1 MNTTQVDQPAV
12 KSGTFHIGRDIPVHR
27 LGFMATTNTAPAAGS
42 NSADMTPERMRSLL
56 DRQRTAFLQEGAPAY
71 ETRID
76 RTDRLIALLVDNQ
89 DEIVSA
95 LNADYGHRSAEA
107 TLLTEVWSV
116 IDNYK
121 YTKLHLREWMQT
133 EIHEAMFS
141 DAEARVEYVP
151 KGVVGVVSSWNF
163 PWRLAFAPIGYVFAA
178 GDRCMLKPSELTP
191 ATSALMAELAAQY
204 FDETELAVV
213 PGGPEIG
220 AAFTAL
226 PFDHLIFTGSG
237 KVGSAVMRAAS
248 ETLTPVTLELG
259 GKSPALIGKSADI
272 GDAARRILTAKTFN
286 AGQICLAPDY
296 VLLPNEL
303 ERQFVAEAKS
313 AVAAMYPKLQGN
325 PDYTSIINERHFNR
339 LKNWIADAEAK
350 GAEVIEL
357 NPASEDLSDVASHR
371 IAPTLLRKVTDAM
384 TVLQEEI
391 FGPVLPI
398 VTYET
403 IEEAIAFINKHTH
416 PLALYYFSN
425 DVEEERK
432 VLDRTTSGGVTV
444 NDCMT
449 HAFDNSLP
457 FGGIGPSGMGA
468 YHGRQGFV
476 TFSHARPI
484 YRQSKSPQ
492 AELLFRPPFGEPI
505 QAFLSSGIT
514 K

>member
-1 MNTTQVDQPAV
+1 
-12 KSGTFHIGRDIPVHR
+12 
-27 LGFMATTNTAPAAGS
+27 MATMNAAPVAGS
-42 NSADMTPERMRSLL
+42 NSADITPEQMRSLL
-56 DRQRTAFLQEGAPAY
+56 DRQRTAFMQEGAPAY

-76 RTDRLIALLVDNQ
+76 RTNRLIALLVDNQ

-107 TLLTEVWSV
+107 TLLADVWDV

-133 EIHEAMFS
+133 EVHEAMFP

-151 KGVVGVVSSWNF
+151 KGVVGVVSTWNF
-163 PWRLAFAPIGYVFAA
+163 PWNLAFIPIGYVFAA
-178 GDRCMLKPSELTP
+178 GNCCMLKPSELTP
-191 ATSALMAELAAQY
+191 ATSALMAKLATQY

-213 PGGPEIG
+213 QGGPEIG

-226 PFDHLIFTGSG
+226 PFDHLFFTGST
-237 KVGSAVMRAAS
+237 KVGSAVLRAAS

-296 VLLPNEL
+296 VLLPSGL

-313 AVAAMYPKLQGN
+313 AVASMYPKLRDN
-325 PDYTSIINERHFNR
+325 SDYTSIINERHFNR

-357 NPASEDLSDVASHR
+357 NPASEDLSDVASRR
-371 IAPTLLRKVTDAM
+371 IAPTLLLKVTDAM

-403 IEEAIAFINKHTH
+403 IEEAIAFINKRTH
-416 PLALYYFSN
+416 PLALYYFSH
-425 DVEEERK
+425 DAEEERK
-432 VLDRTTSGGVTV
+432 VLDRTTSGGVTI

-449 HAFDNSLP
+449 HAFENSLP

-476 TFSHARPI
+476 TFSHARAI

-492 AELLFRPPFGEPI
+492 AELFFRPPFGKPI

>member
-1 MNTTQVDQPAV
+1 MKASLEAQEVSPERY
-12 KSGTFHIGRDIPVHR
+12 S
-27 LGFMATTNTAPAAGS
+27 LAAGS
-42 NSADMTPERMRSLL
+42 NMADITPEHLRSLL
-56 DRQRTAFLQEGAPAY
+56 DQQRTAFMAEGAPAY

-76 RTDRLIALLVDNQ
+76 RTNRLIALLVDNQ
-89 DEIVSA
+89 DRIVSA

-107 TLLTEVWSV
+107 SLLTDVWSV

-133 EIHEAMFS
+133 EIHEAMFA

-151 KGVVGVVSSWNF
+151 KGVVGVVGSWNF
-163 PWRLAFAPIGYVFAA
+163 PWRLAFAPIGYAFAA
-178 GDRCMLKPSELTP
+178 GNRCMLKPSELTP

-213 PGGPEIG
+213 QGGPEIG

-226 PFDHLIFTGSG
+226 PFDHLIFTGSA
-237 KVGSAVMRAAS
+237 KVGSAVMRAAA

-259 GKSPALIGKSADI
+259 GKSPALIGRSADI

-296 VLLPNEL
+296 VLLPRGL
-303 ERQFVAEAKS
+303 ERQFVEEAKS
-313 AVAAMYPKLQGN
+313 AVASMYPELQGN

-339 LKNWIADAEAK
+339 LKNWIADAASK

-371 IAPTLLRKVTDAM
+371 IAPTLLLKVTDAM

-416 PLALYYFSN
+416 PLALYYFSH
-425 DVEEERK
+425 DAEEERK

-468 YHGRQGFV
+468 YHGRQGFL
-476 TFSHARPI
+476 TFSQARAI
-484 YRQSKSPQ
+484 YRQSKSLQ

-505 QAFLSSGIT
+505 QAFLSSSIT

>member
-1 MNTTQVDQPAV
+1 
-12 KSGTFHIGRDIPVHR
+12 
-27 LGFMATTNTAPAAGS
+27 
-42 NSADMTPERMRSLL
+42 MTPEGMRSLL
-56 DRQRTAFLQEGAPAY
+56 HRQRTALLQEGTAAY

-76 RTDRLIALLVDNQ
+76 RTDRLIALLVDNR
-89 DEIVSA
+89 DHIVSA
-95 LNADYGHRSAEA
+95 LNADYGQRSAEV
-107 TLLTEVWSV
+107 TLLADVWSL

-121 YTKLHLREWMQT
+121 YTKLHLREWMET
-133 EIHEAMFS
+133 EIHEAMFP

-151 KGVVGVVSSWNF
+151 KGVVGVVSPWNF

-178 GDRCMLKPSELTP
+178 GNRCMLKPSELTP

-213 PGGPEIG
+213 QGGPEIA

-226 PFDHLIFTGSG
+226 PFDHLIFTGSP

-296 VLLPNEL
+296 VLLPSEL

-313 AVAAMYPKLQGN
+313 AVASMYSKLQGN
-325 PDYTSIINERHFNR
+325 PDYTSIINERHFDR
-339 LKNWIADAEAK
+339 LRNWIADAEAK

-357 NPASEDLSDVASHR
+357 NPASEDLSDVVSHR
-371 IAPTLLRKVTDAM
+371 IAPTLLLKVTDAM

-403 IEEAIAFINKHTH
+403 IEEAIAIINKRSH
-416 PLALYYFSN
+416 PLALYYFSH
-425 DVEEERK
+425 DAEEERK
-432 VLDRTTSGGVTV
+432 VLDRTTSGGVTI

-468 YHGRQGFV
+468 YHGRQGFL
-476 TFSHARPI
+476 TFSHSRAI

-492 AELLFRPPFGEPI
+492 AEFLFRPPFGEPI
-505 QAFLSSGIT
+505 RAFLSSVIT

>member
-1 MNTTQVDQPAV
+1 M
-12 KSGTFHIGRDIPVHR
+12 K
-27 LGFMATTNTAPAAGS
+27 ATLEAQEVSPQGYSPAAGS
-42 NSADMTPERMRSLL
+42 NVADITPEYLRSLL
-56 DRQRTAFLQEGAPAY
+56 NRQRTAFMAEGAPTY

-76 RTDRLIALLVDNQ
+76 RMNRLIALIVDNQ
-89 DEIVSA
+89 DKIVSA

-107 TLLTEVWSV
+107 SLLTDVWSV

-133 EIHEAMFS
+133 EIHEAMFA

-151 KGVVGVVSSWNF
+151 KGVVGVVGSWNF

-178 GDRCMLKPSELTP
+178 GNRCMLKPSELTP
-191 ATSALMAELAAQY
+191 ATSALMAELAAKY
-204 FDETELAVV
+204 FDETELTVAQ
-213 PGGPEIG
+213 GGPDIG
-220 AAFTAL
+220 VAFTAL
-226 PFDHLIFTGSG
+226 PFDHLIFTGSA
-237 KVGSAVMRAAS
+237 KVGSAVMRAAA
-248 ETLTPVTLELG
+248 ENLTPVTLELG

-296 VLLPNEL
+296 VLLPSRL
-303 ERQFVAEAKS
+303 ERQFVGKAKS
-313 AVAAMYPKLQGN
+313 AVASMYPKLQSN

-339 LKNWIADAEAK
+339 LKDWIADAESK

-371 IAPTLLRKVTDAM
+371 IAPTLLLKVTDAM
-384 TVLQEEI
+384 MVLKEEI

-416 PLALYYFSN
+416 PLALYYFSH
-425 DVEEERK
+425 DAEEERK

-468 YHGRQGFV
+468 YHGRQGFL
-476 TFSHARPI
+476 TFSHARAI

-505 QAFLSSGIT
+505 RAFLSSSIT

>member
-1 MNTTQVDQPAV
+1 
-12 KSGTFHIGRDIPVHR
+12 
-27 LGFMATTNTAPAAGS
+27 
-42 NSADMTPERMRSLL
+42 
-56 DRQRTAFLQEGAPAY
+56 
-71 ETRID
+71 
-76 RTDRLIALLVDNQ
+76 
-89 DEIVSA
+89 
-95 LNADYGHRSAEA
+95 
-107 TLLTEVWSV
+107 
-116 IDNYK
+116 
-121 YTKLHLREWMQT
+121 
-133 EIHEAMFS
+133 
-141 DAEARVEYVP
+141 VP
-151 KGVVGVVSSWNF
+151 KGVVGVVSPWNF
-163 PWRLAFAPIGYVFAA
+163 PWRLAFAPVGYVFAA
-178 GDRCMLKPSELTP
+178 GNRCMLKPSELTP

-213 PGGPEIG
+213 QGGPEIA

-226 PFDHLIFTGSG
+226 PFDHLIFTGSP

-259 GKSPALIGKSADI
+259 GKSPALIGKSANI

-296 VLLPNEL
+296 VLLPSGL

-313 AVAAMYPKLQGN
+313 AVASMYSKLQGN
-325 PDYTSIINERHFNR
+325 PDYTSIINEGHFNR
-339 LKNWIADAEAK
+339 LKNWIADAKAK

-357 NPASEDLSDVASHR
+357 NPASEGLSGVASHR
-371 IAPTLLRKVTDAM
+371 IAPTLLLKVTDAM

-403 IEEAIAFINKHTH
+403 IEEAISIINKHSH

-425 DVEEERK
+425 DAEEERK
-432 VLDRTTSGGVTV
+432 VLDRTTSGGVTI

-449 HAFDNSLP
+449 HSFDNSLP
-457 FGGIGPSGMGA
+457 FGGIGSSGMGA
-468 YHGRQGFV
+468 YHGRQGFL
-476 TFSHARPI
+476 TFSHVRAL

-492 AELLFRPPFGEPI
+492 AELLFRPPYGESTR
-505 QAFLSSGIT
+505 AFLSSVIT

>member
-1 MNTTQVDQPAV
+1 MAKMNTA
-12 KSGTFHIGRDIPVHR
+12 
-27 LGFMATTNTAPAAGS
+27 LAAEL
-42 NSADMTPERMRSLL
+42 NSANITPQRMRALL
-56 DRQRTAFLQEGAPAY
+56 GRQRTAFVQEGAPAY

-76 RTDRLIALLVDNQ
+76 RTNRLIALLVDNQ
-89 DEIVSA
+89 NEIVSA
-95 LNADYGHRSAEA
+95 LNADYGHRSAES
-107 TLLTEVWSV
+107 TLLADVWSLL
-116 IDNYK
+116 DNYK
-121 YTKLHLREWMQT
+121 YTTLHLREWMQT
-133 EIHEAMFS
+133 EVHEAMFP

-178 GDRCMLKPSELTP
+178 GNHCMLKPSELTP
-191 ATSALMAELAAQY
+191 ATAGLMAELAAQY

-213 PGGPEIG
+213 QGGPEIG

-226 PFDHLIFTGSG
+226 PFDHLIFTGSA

-259 GKSPALIGKSADI
+259 GKSPVLIGKSADI

-296 VLLPNEL
+296 VLLPSGL
-303 ERQFVAEAKS
+303 ERQFVTEAKS
-313 AVAAMYPKLQGN
+313 AVASMYPKLRDN
-325 PDYTSIINERHFNR
+325 PDYTSIVNERHFNR
-339 LKNWIADAEAK
+339 LKNWIGDAEAK

-357 NPASEDLSDVASHR
+357 NPVSEDLSDVASHR
-371 IAPTLLRKVTDAM
+371 IAPTLLLKVTDAM

-398 VTYET
+398 VTYGT

-416 PLALYYFSN
+416 PLALYYFSH
-425 DVEEERK
+425 DAEEERK
-432 VLDRTTSGGVTV
+432 VLDHTTSGGVTV

-468 YHGRQGFV
+468 YHGRQGFL
-476 TFSHARPI
+476 TFSHARAI

-492 AELLFRPPFGEPI
+492 AELLFRPPFGETVR
-505 QAFLSSGIT
+505 AFLSSRIT
-514 K
+514 N

>member
-1 MNTTQVDQPAV
+1 
-12 KSGTFHIGRDIPVHR
+12 
-27 LGFMATTNTAPAAGS
+27 MAKIDTAPAADS
-42 NSADMTPERMRSLL
+42 TSTESTPERMRSLL
-56 DRQRTAFLQEGAPAY
+56 DRQRAAHLLEGAPAY
-71 ETRID
+71 DTRID
-76 RTDRLIALLVDNQ
+76 RTNRLIALLVENQ
-89 DEIVSA
+89 SDIIGA

-107 TLLTEVWSV
+107 TLLADVWSV

-133 EIHEAMFS
+133 EIHEAMFP
-141 DAEARVEYVP
+141 DAEARVEHVP
-151 KGVVGVVSSWNF
+151 KGVVGVVSPWNF
-163 PWRLAFAPIGYVFAA
+163 PWRLAFAPIGYIFAA
-178 GDRCMLKPSELTP
+178 GNRCMLKPSELTP
-191 ATSALMAELAAQY
+191 ATSALMAKLAAKY

-213 PGGPEIG
+213 QGGPAIG

-226 PFDHLIFTGSG
+226 PFDHLIFTGG
-237 KVGSAVMRAAS
+237 TKVGSAVLRAAS

-272 GDAARRILTAKTFN
+272 RDAARRILTVKTFN

-296 VLLPNEL
+296 VLLPSGL
-303 ERQFVAEAKS
+303 ERQFVEEARS
-313 AVAAMYPKLQGN
+313 AVASMYPKLRDN
-325 PDYTSIINERHFNR
+325 SDYTSIINERHFNR

-357 NPASEDLSDVASHR
+357 NPDSEDLSDVATHR
-371 IAPTLLRKVTDAM
+371 IAPTLLLKVTDAM

-416 PLALYYFSN
+416 PLALYYFSQ
-425 DVEEERK
+425 DAEEERK
-432 VLDRTTSGGVTV
+432 VLDRTASGGVTV

-449 HAFDNSLP
+449 HAFENSLP

-476 TFSHARPI
+476 TFSHARAI

-505 QAFLSSGIT
+505 KAFLSSSIT

>member
-1 MNTTQVDQPAV
+1 M
-12 KSGTFHIGRDIPVHR
+12 K
-27 LGFMATTNTAPAAGS
+27 ATLEAQEVSPQGHSLAAGS
-42 NSADMTPERMRSLL
+42 NVADITPEYLRSLL
-56 DRQRTAFLQEGAPAY
+56 NRQRTAFMAEGASAY

-76 RTDRLIALLVDNQ
+76 RTNRLIALLVDNQ
-89 DEIVSA
+89 DKIVSA

-107 TLLTEVWSV
+107 SLLTDVWSV

-133 EIHEAMFS
+133 EIHEAMFA

-151 KGVVGVVSSWNF
+151 KGVVGVVGSWNF
-163 PWRLAFAPIGYVFAA
+163 PWRLAFAPVGYVFAA
-178 GDRCMLKPSELTP
+178 GNRCIVKPSELTP
-191 ATSALMAELAAQY
+191 STSGLMAELAAQY

-213 PGGPEIG
+213 QGGPEIG

-226 PFDHLIFTGSG
+226 PFDHLIFTGSA

-248 ETLTPVTLELG
+248 LTLTPVTLELG
-259 GKSPALIGKSADI
+259 GKSPALIGRSADI

-296 VLLPNEL
+296 VLLPSGL
-303 ERQFVAEAKS
+303 ERQFVREAQS
-313 AVAAMYPKLQGN
+313 AVASMYPKLQGN

-357 NPASEDLSDVASHR
+357 NPASEDLSDVANHR
-371 IAPTLLRKVTDAM
+371 IAPTLLLKVTDSM

-398 VTYET
+398 VSYET
-403 IEEAIAFINKHTH
+403 IEEAIAFINNHTH
-416 PLALYYFSN
+416 PLALYYFSH
-425 DVEEERK
+425 DAEEERK

-457 FGGIGPSGMGA
+457 FGGIGSSGMGA
-468 YHGRQGFV
+468 YHGRQGFL
-476 TFSHARPI
+476 TFSHARAI
-484 YRQSKSPQ
+484 YRQSKSSQ
-492 AELLFRPPFGEPI
+492 AELFLRPPFGEPI
-505 QAFLSSGIT
+505 RAFLSSSIT